1 MRNIRRNL
9 FFAFVHD
16 TLGVPI
22 ATGPRYPFPG
32 LVLCRIA
39 AMHPNSVSVI
49 GNPLT
54 PRREKL

>member
-16 TLGVPI
+16 TPGMPI
-22 ATGPRYPFPG
+22 AAGPRSPFPG
-32 LVLCRIA
+32 LFSRRIA
-39 AMHPNSVSVI
+39 AMRPNSVSVI